1 MAIRKY
7 GPTSPGTR
15 FRTVQTREN
24 LSDIEPLKKTGEFV
38 DPEFWNKIASDPE
51 IILLDTRNIY
61 EHSIGTFKGA
71 LLADTK
77 SFREFPEWAEKNLKN
92 MKKKTTYFQV
102 LDEIY
107 SVVNSRIVSKKNKSY
122 TNKLIKQGKNRIAQK
137 VLEESSELVIDF
149 LKGTKKR
156 TTEEVSDLLY
166 HVIVLLKVKG
176 VSPKDIAKELR
187 SRYKK

>member
-1 MAIRKY
+1 
-7 GPTSPGTR
+7 
-15 FRTVQTREN
+15 
-24 LSDIEPLKKTGEFV
+24 
-38 DPEFWNKIASDPE
+38 
-51 IILLDTRNIY
+51 
-61 EHSIGTFKGA
+61 
-71 LLADTK
+71 
-77 SFREFPEWAEKNLKN
+77 

-137 VLEESSELVIDF
+137 ELEESSELVIDF